1 MQKCSN
7 EVYAYLELKQDLFF
21 HKIPADKIRYYV
33 EESLK
38 AGIEMAEKHHIEDI
52 HEFCQTENITI
63 EERQGDGD
71 FYKVRFRAQFEY
83 NEGIRSKIILYLKT
97 LNELAQE
104 CELDLELVKKIHLFH
119 EVFHY
124 LEYKENSEVSDK
136 LASVE
141 TMKVLGFKRQARIQR
156 TSEIAAHYFAMVN
169 LSLDFM
175 GNALDYQYLYKT
187 GKMKAEYLKE
197 ATVEYQKLP

>member
-21 HKIPADKIRYYV
+21 HKIPVDKIRYYV

-38 AGIEMAEKHHIEDI
+38 CGMEMTKKHRIDDI
-52 HEFCQTENITI
+52 YEFCREENIEI
-63 EERQGDGD
+63 EEREGDGN

-83 NEGIRSKIILYLKT
+83 NNGKNSKIIIYLKT
-97 LNELAQE
+97 LAELAQE
-104 CELDLELVKKIHLFH
+104 CELDFELVKKIHLFH

-124 LEYKENSEVSDK
+124 LEYKDHSEVSDK
-136 LASVE
+136 LEPVE
-141 TMKVLGFKRQARIQR
+141 TVNILAFKRQARIQR
-156 TSEIAAHYFAMVN
+156 TSEIAAHYFAMAN
-169 LSLDFM
+169 LNLDFM

-187 GKMKAEYLKE
+187 GKMELEYLEK
-197 ATVEYQKLP
+197 ATIEYQKLP